1 MNIFKFVNNK
11 LIISP
16 EDVLIPEV
24 NLIWER
30 DKSKDK
36 EVARQELT
44 YIYLISDWNSIY
56 RNYPEAHKDTIIRKD
71 FIKIPKWEPDKAVKE
86 AIKRLEDHQNQSSN
100 SMRLLKSTK
109 NAVEKLS
116 EYFDGIDFTE
126 RDEKGQPVYKI
137 NEVTRAMESSGKV
150 LQSLETLTEK
160 VEKERSM
167 SSSKIIGGGSINKFE
182 S

>member
-11 LIISP
+11 LVISP
-16 EDVLIPEV
+16 EDILIPEV
-24 NLIWER
+24 NKIWER

-36 EVARQELT
+36 EVAKQELT

-56 RNYPEAHKDTIIRKD
+56 RNYPESHKDTIIKKD
-71 FIKIPKWEPDKAVKE
+71 FIKIPNWNPDQYVKD
-86 AIKRLEDHQNQSSN
+86 AIKRLEEHQNQSSS

-116 EYFDGIDFTE
+116 EYFNGIDFNE
-126 RDEKGQPVYKI
+126 RDEKGQPVYKV

-150 LQSLETLTEK
+150 LQALETLTEK

-167 SSSKIIGGGSINKFE
+167 SNSKIIGGGSISKYE
-182 S
+182 V